1 MSIFK
6 KNSKKVVG
14 KKNIKKDISPK
25 KHKKVVKTYTKKR
38 LIVANWKMNPVDLK
52 EALKIFSILKRADL
66 KKVKDEIVL
75 CPPDIYLSDFSLTY
89 KGNKFKFGAQDVSVL
104 HTPESTGEISAEM
117 IKNLKVEYVIIGH
130 SERRAL
136 GESNTVINK
145 KIRNALEKGLKVIL
159 CVGEEHRDMNGDY
172 LRFVEKQLIESLEG
186 FNKKY
191 ISNLYVAYE
200 PVWAI
205 GRGQSAVESHDL
217 HQMNLFIKKVLVSI
231 FDRKIGLQIPIIY
244 GGSVDED
251 NAKQLIES
259 GEVEGLLIG
268 RASLNPYVFIK
279 ILKLI

>member
-6 KNSKKVVG
+6 KSKKKVAP
-14 KKNIKKDISPK
+14 KKSIKRDIIKNNKKSSPK
-25 KHKKVVKTYTKKR
+25 PVKKR
-38 LIVANWKMNPVDLK
+38 LIIANWKMNPATLK
-52 EALKIFSILKRADL
+52 EGMKTFSVLKRVDL
-66 KKVKDEIVL
+66 KKVKDTVVI
-75 CPPDIYLSDFSLTY
+75 CPPDIYLADFSLKY
-89 KGNKFKFGAQDVSVL
+89 KGSKFKFGAQDVSL
-104 HTPESTGEISAEM
+104 MNNTESTGEISAEQL
-117 IKNLKVEYVIIGH
+117 KNLKVEYVIVGH

-136 GESNTVINK
+136 GESNSVIAK
-145 KIRNALEKGLKVIL
+145 KVKNAVEKGLKVVL
-159 CVGEEHRDMNGDY
+159 CVGEETRDVNGDY
-172 LRFVEKQLIESLEG
+172 LRFVEKQLFESLEG

-205 GRGQSAVESHDL
+205 GRGHGAIESHDL

-231 FDRKIGLQIPIIY
+231 FDRKIGLNVPIIY
-244 GGSVDED
+244 GGSVDEE

-268 RASLNPYVFIK
+268 RASLNPYVLIK